1 MDQAESVRRGWKPK
15 RHFLYTALTLLAIG
29 VVFYAVWKAGET
41 PRGEAFRTLLGEFLN
56 DKDRP
61 PADKLI
67 GNAIL
72 QNYFEYRENAIRWSG
87 VYHSCLFFSAAL
99 GALAGL
105 LLKLEFFIKNADL
118 KKDLAALS
126 AMSSALLITFS
137 TVGDFQTHWQANR
150 LAAGR
155 MENLGYEFV
164 TDGKEKDLAYFSSR
178 IREINMGRNQE
189 IVGNSDGPTPARV
202 PTH

>member
-1 MDQAESVRRGWKPK
+1 MDQAESVRRDWKPK
-15 RHFLYTALTLLAIG
+15 RHFLFAALTLLAIG
-29 VVFYAVWKAGET
+29 VLFYAVWKAGET
-41 PRGEAFRTLLGEFLN
+41 PRGKAFQDMLGKYLTDF
-56 DKDRP
+56 P
-61 PADKLI
+61 AADKLI
-67 GNAIL
+67 GTAIL
-72 QNYFEYRENAIRWSG
+72 DNYSEYRENAIRWSG

-99 GALAGL
+99 GALAGI

-118 KKDLAALS
+118 KRDLAALA

-137 TVGDFQTHWQANR
+137 TVGDFHTHWQANR

-164 TDGKEKDLAYFSSR
+164 TDGKEKDSAYFSSR

-189 IVGNSDGPTPARV
+189 IVGNSDSSGQAGAPK
-202 PTH
+202 H